1 MNGVFCLLT
10 IQLSCYRLIIS
21 SFKKEKKEHCA
32 TDNLTNIFLLK
43 INSNWARATHVSTV
57 QFKVFQNP
65 CGSITSVWSCCC
77 RSSLVSGLDSLQ
89 LVWYI
94 DLIFQAAL
102 YLPSKGTMVF
112 LGEKG
117 MFRMKSFDGKE
128 AKRMRHSQNQ
138 FLGTNYLK
146 DPWLRSEAGMAQQ
159 STVKYFQ
166 STKGRLRIKGKPS
179 YHWIRKG

>member
-1 MNGVFCLLT
+1 
-10 IQLSCYRLIIS
+10 
-21 SFKKEKKEHCA
+21 
-32 TDNLTNIFLLK
+32 
-43 INSNWARATHVSTV
+43 
-57 QFKVFQNP
+57 
-65 CGSITSVWSCCC
+65 
-77 RSSLVSGLDSLQ
+77 
-89 LVWYI
+89 
-94 DLIFQAAL
+94 
-102 YLPSKGTMVF
+102 MVF

-179 YHWIRKG
+179 YH